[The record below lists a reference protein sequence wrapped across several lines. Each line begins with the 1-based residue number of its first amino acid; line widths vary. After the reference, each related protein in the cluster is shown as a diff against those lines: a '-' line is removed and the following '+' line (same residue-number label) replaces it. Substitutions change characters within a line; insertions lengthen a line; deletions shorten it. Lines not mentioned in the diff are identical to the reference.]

1 MASENPAVPPS
12 DFGEL
17 HSSLLKTESV
27 EQFLK
32 DLASLAAGEL
42 SDGVSCGITVQPEGQ
57 PFTAGYSDDLA
68 ARADEVQYK
77 ADRGPCLHAL
87 RDRHIVRVDHIDS
100 ETRWPEF
107 ENLARSLGLRSCL
120 AVPLRDDQ
128 SGSNSLGAINLYAQ
142 ASVAFGGDETRRAL
156 RFARNAAGALA
167 LARRLAAYVSLT
179 AQLRSAMAARSVIDQ
194 ALGIIMAREGCGPDR
209 AFEILRATSQRS
221 NVKIRDIA
229 TSMVTRF
236 SGEPPRP
243 VHPFQEG

>member
-1 MASENPAVPPS
+1 MINDDPPVPAS
-12 DFGEL
+12 DIDEL

-27 EQFLK
+27 EQFLA
-32 DLASLAAGEL
+32 DLAALAAGEPA
-42 SDGVSCGITVQPEGQ
+42 DGVSCGITVQSQGQ

-87 RDRHIVRVDHIDS
+87 RDQHIVRVDHIDS
-100 ETRWPEF
+100 EARWPEF
-107 ENLARSLGLRSCL
+107 ETLARSLGLRSCL
-120 AVPLRDDQ
+120 AVPLPDGQ
-128 SGSNSLGAINLYAQ
+128 GGNHSLGAINLYARD
-142 ASVAFGGDETRRAL
+142 AAAFDGDETRRAV

-167 LARRLAAYVSLT
+167 LARRLAAYVALT

-194 ALGIIMAREGCGPDR
+194 ALGIIMAREGCGQDR
-209 AFEILRATSQRS
+209 AFEILRAASQRS

-229 TSMVTRF
+229 TSMVTRV